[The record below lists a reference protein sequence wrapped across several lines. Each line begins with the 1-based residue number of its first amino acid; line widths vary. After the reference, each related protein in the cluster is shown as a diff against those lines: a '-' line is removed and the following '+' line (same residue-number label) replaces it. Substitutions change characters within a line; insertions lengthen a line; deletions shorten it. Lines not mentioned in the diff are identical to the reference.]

1 MGHWSVLP
9 WWPPWRANP
18 LLPPVRIVILAKAP
32 VPGQVK
38 TRLEPALGPAGAAR
52 LAERLLRRTIRTA
65 CASGLGV
72 VELCTTPAPDHPAWR
87 RLNLPAE
94 LAWSEQAEGDLG
106 ARLAAVA
113 ERVQATGAPLVL
125 LGMDCPGLGVQHLQV
140 AVAQLTANQAALIPS
155 RDGGYVL
162 LALSRFAPSL
172 FRAIP
177 WSTDAVCGITRERLR
192 SLGWSW
198 GEQSPLA
205 DIDEPAD
212 LACLPL
218 GLRAHLET
226 RHGPRFIPEPT
237 GAPAPVHKGTA
248 RQPAGG
254 DPGAQ

>member
-1 MGHWSVLP
+1 
-9 WWPPWRANP
+9 
-18 LLPPVRIVILAKAP
+18 
-32 VPGQVK
+32 VK
-38 TRLEPALGPAGAAR
+38 TRLEPALGPAGAAQ

-94 LAWSEQAEGDLG
+94 LVWSEQAEGDLG

-113 ERVQATGAPLVL
+113 ERVQATGAPV
-125 LGMDCPGLGVQHLQV
+125 
-140 AVAQLTANQAALIPS
+140 
-155 RDGGYVL
+155 VL

-177 WSTDAVCGITRERLR
+177 WSTDVVCGITRERLR
-192 SLGWSW
+192 TLGWSW

-205 DIDEPAD
+205 DSDEPAD

-226 RHGPRFIPEPT
+226 CHGHRFIPEPT
-237 GAPAPVHKGTA
+237 GAPAPVRQGTA

-254 DPGAQ
+254 DSGAQ

>member
-1 MGHWSVLP
+1 M
-9 WWPPWRANP
+9 
-18 LLPPVRIVILAKAP
+18 LAKAP

-38 TRLEPALGPAGAAR
+38 TRLEPALGPAGAAQ

-72 VELCTTPAPDHPAWR
+72 VELCTAPAPDHPAWR
-87 RLNLPAE
+87 RLNLPPG
-94 LAWSEQAEGDLG
+94 LAWSAQADGDLG

-113 ERVQATGAPLVL
+113 ERAQATGTHLVL
-125 LGMDCPGLGVQHLQV
+125 LGMDCPGLDVHHLQV
-140 AVAQLTANQAALIPS
+140 AAAQLAHHEAALIPS
-155 RDGGYVL
+155 LDGGYVL

-172 FRAIP
+172 FSAIP

-192 SLGWSW
+192 TLGWSW

-212 LACLPL
+212 LARLPL
-218 GLRAHLET
+218 GLRAHLGTCHGHRFTPTATAT
-226 RHGPRFIPEPT
+226 RAHQGP
-237 GAPAPVHKGTA
+237 A